1 MGHLSELVV
10 WEHSRSEARKLD
22 MPRRLRYHGTIP
34 QVCESVRLLSLYLS
48 QAILRRTGG
57 YLLLCMLFF
66 SLIEA
71 IERQFSL
78 PISLGVVNAGM
89 LWVLSW
95 PFYTALML
103 PGCYFAGIVT
113 TLLHGCKTNEY
124 PMFMALGWSNMARL
138 RVIMLHATM
147 VALVVA
153 FLNGWLLPQS
163 QVAQWDKVNDI
174 IATQWLPHFK
184 PGQFNSMAMGGKKM
198 LVYPATQQ
206 RGSPSQIPEAT
217 FVIESNPNTGEETLY
232 TVQSLQHLIQ
242 PDHMVLQFK
251 KGIAYSFAH
260 NTLRKALQFT
270 QMAIP
275 LEGVGKR
282 LLLEDNET
290 KDSLTLWQSDK
301 QADHNLLWWRVNNAI
316 ATAVLAL
323 VAMMI
328 TPYYFCQQRP
338 RAVMVE
344 AMLLYL
350 GYFFLLVLAKTQSG
364 IYPAWQTS
372 YYLAAHGGVLGCA
385 WLIRSGINA
394 RVLRCY

>member
-1 MGHLSELVV
+1 
-10 WEHSRSEARKLD
+10 
-22 MPRRLRYHGTIP
+22 
-34 QVCESVRLLSLYLS
+34 
-48 QAILRRTGG
+48 
-57 YLLLCMLFF
+57 
-66 SLIEA
+66 
-71 IERQFSL
+71 
-78 PISLGVVNAGM
+78 
-89 LWVLSW
+89 
-95 PFYTALML
+95 
-103 PGCYFAGIVT
+103 
-113 TLLHGCKTNEY
+113 
-124 PMFMALGWSNMARL
+124 MFMALGWSNMARV
-138 RVIMLHATM
+138 RVIMLHAVV
-147 VALVVA
+147 VALIGA

-174 IATQWLPHFK
+174 ISTQWLPHFK
-184 PGQFNSMAMGGKKM
+184 PGRFNSMAIGGKKM
-198 LVYPATQQ
+198 LVYPAAQK
-206 RGSPSQIPEAT
+206 RGSQHHSPQAT

-232 TVQSLQHLIQ
+232 TIQSLQHFVQ
-242 PDHMVLQFK
+242 PEHMILQFK
-251 KGIAYSFAH
+251 EGIAYSFAH
-260 NTLRKALQFT
+260 NALKKALQFT

-290 KDSLTLWQSDK
+290 KDSYALWQSDK
-301 QADHNLLWWRVNNAI
+301 QADQNVLWWRINNAV

-323 VAMMI
+323 VAIMI

-364 IYPAWQTS
+364 IFPAWQAA

-385 WLIRSGINA
+385 WLVRSGINA